1 LALHSK
7 NHAEDATIA
16 IIVAAAIIVEEFFII
31 VFVFVIIFL
40 LFIFFRSKH
49 NVTLHGNKNGDKFQ
63 VRISSLDSKSAIEQ
77 PIFISSCYYNNQC
90 LLEDGAA
97 A

>member
-1 LALHSK
+1 M
-7 NHAEDATIA
+7 AEDATIA
-16 IIVAAAIIVEEFFII
+16 IIVAAAIIVEDFFII
-31 VFVFVIIFL
+31 VFVSVIIFL
-40 LFIFFRSKH
+40 LFIFVLRMMLPSYGDKH
-49 NVTLHGNKNGDKFQ
+49 GDKFR
-63 VRISSLDSKSAIEQ
+63 VWIPSLDSKSGIEQ